1 MTAFSKTAIT
11 PFSDHLHAFILLRI
25 IFISLILTKTTS
37 LLSVLLIEIN
47 LLFTFRGINLVLNQN
62 HIVPYIFSVHLIC
75 SIYCIKFI
83 V

>member
-1 MTAFSKTAIT
+1 MTALSKTAIT
-11 PFSDHLHAFILLRI
+11 PFSDPFIVLGI

-62 HIVPYIFSVHLIC
+62 HIVPDIFSVHLIC